1 VSGVADR
8 MVVVE
13 TTEHGEFTPG
23 QAICLRID
31 PDTLLRLRE

>member
-1 VSGVADR
+1 

-23 QAICLRID
+23 QDIRLRID